1 MTTDIKINKKF
12 KEFEQLAVHLKNQK
26 LKSNPNLN
34 LHKHI
39 NDMMNHIVVHCPRDA
54 LDKLEEI
61 SYLIKNGDYIAIEDF
76 LKMNESKLYAA
87 PSTQEMRNN
96 TDSFIA
102 SSQKFF
108 KVSVLTISSLYSL
121 ILIMFYYRKIQP

>member
-1 MTTDIKINKKF
+1 
-12 KEFEQLAVHLKNQK
+12 
-26 LKSNPNLN
+26 
-34 LHKHI
+34 
-39 NDMMNHIVVHCPRDA
+39 MMNHIVVHCPRDA

-96 TDSFIA
+96 TDSVIA

-108 KVSVLTISSLYSL
+108 KKNTTVDEEGNEVPAEMGTIGNIPDL
-121 ILIMFYYRKIQP
+121 